1 MEKRGLAWQTAH
13 RRRTMPKPNFT
24 GTWRFNPTKSVLQI
38 NAPDATE
45 FVIQHHEPALHISR
59 THIIGDQRDTF
70 SLALTTDGQE
80 VAVAQGDLQLRC
92 RAYWDGDTLVFDSKV
107 IRADVEG
114 TNMVRY
120 TLLDDG
126 AMFQAEERFRSSVLN
141 YDNLW
146 LLDRVEPG

>member
-1 MEKRGLAWQTAH
+1 ML
-13 RRRTMPKPNFT
+13 KPNFT
-24 GTWRFNPTKSVLQI
+24 GRWKFNPARSLLQI
-38 NAPDATE
+38 KAPDATE
-45 FVIQHHEPALHISR
+45 FVIEHQEPALHISR
-59 THIIGDQRDTF
+59 THIVGGQRDTF

-80 VAVAQGDLQLRC
+80 VAVAQDDLQLRC
-92 RAYWDGDTLVFDSKV
+92 CAYWEGDTLVFDTKV

-114 TNMVRY
+114 TNLVRY

-126 AMFQAEERFRSSVLN
+126 ATFQAEERFRSSVLN